1 MKFHMKTGVCL
12 KYFVHGCS
20 LHHITRNW
28 ESTDWLFSFCM
39 QRGWYKN
46 TNKQNKDSELILFL
60 WENGPQIFYQ
70 KDIIGAPLDY
80 DP

>member
-1 MKFHMKTGVCL
+1 MKTGVCL
-12 KYFVHGCS
+12 KEFVHGCS

-28 ESTDWLFSFCM
+28 ESMDWLFSFCM
-39 QRGWYKN
+39 QRGWSKN
-46 TNKQNKDSELILFL
+46 TNKHYEDYKLILFP

-70 KDIIGAPLDY
+70 KDMIGALLDY